1 MKKFLLLMLTLV
13 CMFSLVACMGDGTTS
28 ESKKES
34 QSKKESVSV
43 SQSIK
48 DSEPTSIPTSEPTS
62 NPTSEPTSTPTS
74 EPTSEPASTPQDAK
88 FTITFEVASGVAPT
102 SIEVKEGDVVTLPT
116 TIDGAEFQLKHW
128 VIKGTDT
135 VFVDGE
141 YTLDSDVTLVAVFFT
156 ETGIY

>member
-1 MKKFLLLMLTLV
+1 MMKKFLLLMLTLV
-13 CMFSLVACMGDGTTS
+13 CMFSLVACMGGGTTS

-48 DSEPTSIPTSEPTS
+48 DSEPTSTPTSEPTS
-62 NPTSEPTSTPTS
+62 EVVS
-74 EPTSEPASTPQDAK
+74 EPTSEPASTPVDAK

-102 SIEVKEGDVVTLPT
+102 SIEVKAGDVVTLPT

-135 VFVDGE
+135 VFVDGA
-141 YTLDSDVTLVAVFFT
+141 YTLDTSVTLVAVFYS
-156 ETGIY
+156 ETAPY

>member
-48 DSEPTSIPTSEPTS
+48 DSEPTSI
-62 NPTSEPTSTPTS
+62 PTSEPTSTPTS